1 MKTHSRILLV
11 EDDKSQRN
19 LIRDILNTSDK
30 EYSIADAS
38 DGDQALQMISSN
50 NYDIVLLDKRLPS
63 IDGDEVCRRLRQDSK
78 HSLLPIIMIT
88 AENGI
93 NELERSFSIGAT
105 DFIRKPYN
113 PVELISRVGAAL
125 AMKRM
130 TDQLDNAES
139 LLFALA
145 RMVEAK
151 DETTGDHCSRLSHR
165 CVVFGMELG
174 LSLGE
179 LEALRKGGI
188 VHDIGK
194 LAIPDSILL
203 KEGSLTDE
211 EWVLMRQHTIIGAKL
226 CEGLA
231 SMREVLPIIMSHHE
245 RWNGSGYPHG
255 KSGNEIPFLARVF
268 QLVDVYDAL
277 SSVRP
282 YKPAFSH
289 QEILRILQEEIDVG
303 WRDPELTHLFMELL
317 RSDTGFMEM
326 PANRPASKDE
336 EIYELIAST
345 GSVQWDRDKNK

>member
-1 MKTHSRILLV
+1 MNNHSRILLV
-11 EDDKSQRN
+11 EDDWSQRN
-19 LIRDILNTSDK
+19 LIRDILSTSDK
-30 EYSIADAS
+30 AYSIADAC

-50 NYDIVLLDKRLPS
+50 TYDIVLLDKRLPS

-78 HSLLPIIMIT
+78 NSMLPVIMIT

-113 PVELISRVGAAL
+113 PIELISRVGAAL

-165 CVVFGMELG
+165 CVVFGKELG

-194 LAIPDSILL
+194 LAIPDSLLL
-203 KEGSLTDE
+203 KDSSLSDD

-231 SMREVLPIIMSHHE
+231 SMREVLPIILSHHE
-245 RWNGSGYPHG
+245 RWDGTGYPYQL
-255 KSGNEIPFLARVF
+255 SGNNIPMLARVF

-282 YKPAFSH
+282 YKPAFSLE
-289 QEILRILQEEIDVG
+289 EILRIFQEEVDKG
-303 WRDPELTHLFMELL
+303 WRDPELTEYFMELL
-317 RSDTGFMEM
+317 RSDSKFMEM
-326 PANRPASKDE
+326 PSNLPSSKDE
-336 EIYELIAST
+336 EIFDLIAST
-345 GSVQWDRDKNK
+345 GSVEWDRHKYS